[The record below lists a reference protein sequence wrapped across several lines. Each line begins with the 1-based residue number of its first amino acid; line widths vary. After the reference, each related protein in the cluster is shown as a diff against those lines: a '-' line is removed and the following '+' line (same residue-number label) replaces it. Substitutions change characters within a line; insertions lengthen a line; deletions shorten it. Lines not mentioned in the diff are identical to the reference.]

1 MHMQVNSLLKKTPK
15 QQQDRG
21 AGGRVESRDMCLVAL
36 SQAQCSAKRLCPRFH
51 LAAAWE
57 SRNAA
62 EAHSHVPLAS
72 PGLRGAALP
81 SPPAACRGSERWPGC
96 CYCPGT
102 CWCAEGRGG
111 TLRLGWRPVWC
122 SVNLPLTSPDCSAHR
137 HETVRWRGCVAYREV
152 TQALPYSNFPRE
164 VSMSISSYCFLCIR
178 HFFSLKDFC
187 F

>member
-1 MHMQVNSLLKKTPK
+1 MHMQVKSLLKKNPK

-36 SQAQCSAKRLCPRFH
+36 SQAQRSAKRLCPRFH

-57 SRNAA
+57 SRNAV
-62 EAHSHVPLAS
+62 EAHSQVPLAS

-81 SPPAACRGSERWPGC
+81 SPPAVCRGSERWLSR

-102 CWCAEGRGG
+102 CWCAEGCGR
-111 TLRLGWRPVWC
+111 TARVVLSKPSLNQPWLLC
-122 SVNLPLTSPDCSAHR
+122 SPSWNCKMEGLCCVQRSDASFALQQFSQGSINVNLILLFSLHK
-137 HETVRWRGCVAYREV
+137 
-152 TQALPYSNFPRE
+152 
-164 VSMSISSYCFLCIR
+164 